1 MKFKALLMASMAA
14 ATTVFAGG
22 LSTGE
27 DALILTFKTQGPD
40 RYADG
45 QIVKDG
51 EFYALVWIAKPAVG
65 VAIDVDGKAVGLD
78 QAGNKV
84 ESQTRVLC
92 TTKSK
97 DGAFER
103 VYQIANPSDYV
114 DGTFSLVLL
123 DTRDAQG
130 NPSASSSFSE
140 DGRVNGYV
148 VVGECSTPVVSGL
161 AGVQGTKTATDPQI
175 AAIASLLPENIKNLN
190 LSISGIDV
198 RNGKVFLTVT
208 GTSAKLDYGVAASST
223 PEGLENAQTDKGA
236 KAENGEND
244 VITLEVE
251 IPAGQQGQFFKVGR
265 KPLK

>member
-175 AAIASLLPENIKNLN
+175 AAIASLIPENIENPR
-190 LSISGIDV
+190 ITGIDV

-208 GTSAKLDYGVAASST
+208 GTSAKLDYGVAAAST
-223 PEGLENAQTDKGA
+223 PEGLVNAQPDKGA
-236 KAENGEND
+236 KAGNGE
-244 VITLEVE
+244 ITLEVE